1 MVFQVC
7 CSEEFNQLHS
17 LHSIFFFLTGY
28 DMSDTW
34 HFSGE
39 RKHSGPGGG
48 FYKMYSFKRAPLLLS
63 VLSETFQVDGLPS

>member
-17 LHSIFFFLTGY
+17 ILFFFLTGY
-28 DMSDTW
+28 DMSDAC

-39 RKHSGPGGG
+39 RKHSGPGGR
-48 FYKMYSFKRAPLLLS
+48 FYKMYSFKRAPLLFS
-63 VLSETFQVDGLPS
+63 MLSETFQVDGLPPNS